1 MSNRRIFFSKF
12 NSNIINTMFGINK
25 KVNVNDKIAHSNC
38 LGELAKLN
46 HTYWKFTQSSQGM
59 SHEANVYACYDKEGE
74 FVNAQDPDKGLS
86 FVTERTITRCFMY
99 GDQLTKLCFK
109 SADPKF
115 QEIQHLPYK
124 HIGGSLDEYE
134 TSCLLT
140 EKVYSLNNKSSIRL
154 LVSMIPDDESIFWTG
169 WFLPASHGTLE
180 NRLYKYGFFESAKLI
195 SQIQK
200 ISFKNTFIS
209 KNELL
214 RFIDDY
220 EDF

>member
-1 MSNRRIFFSKF
+1 MRQCNGLR
-12 NSNIINTMFGINK
+12 NK
-25 KVNVNDKIAHSNC
+25 NPIA
-38 LGELAKLN
+38 LAV
-46 HTYWKFTQSSQGM
+46 G
-59 SHEANVYACYDKEGE
+59 V
-74 FVNAQDPDKGLS
+74 
-86 FVTERTITRCFMY
+86 
-99 GDQLTKLCFK
+99 
-109 SADPKF
+109 
-115 QEIQHLPYK
+115 
-124 HIGGSLDEYE
+124 
-134 TSCLLT
+134 
-140 EKVYSLNNKSSIRL
+140 SI
-154 LVSMIPDDESIFWTG
+154 VSMLPDDKSIFWTG